1 MYFIDVLQIL
11 YIVLDCQNYT
21 TAHALSKNKCMKQNN
36 QIIAKKWLFLAIS
49 LKTIFCF
56 SSNRL
61 DSQLNLSK
69 IEVDDTPK
77 FCLVLNG
84 INSYALSNNVINN
97 QNQFT
102 ITSWIDLEENFSQ
115 ESIIIGQKKIQFKVN
130 QQRKLE
136 AFINNNSFVSNK
148 ALDKSRWYHVG
159 LIYGNNQVKFIIN
172 GEIVDSFNSST
183 QNIVDVSMLNIGKNP
198 QSNNSYFKGKID
210 EIRIFDKVVDIED
223 YRKIIYQELDFSD
236 TNLKGKVIPKK
247 INNLLSKNLI
257 GYFDFNTIEASTSNK
272 MSLNRATNQLSFYNI
287 DFITQEAPMPFETI
301 AEGNFVNA
309 INNPTIHVR
318 GLDVSEF
325 SWAIVNVNHNII
337 ETSNTINLGLTI
349 NANATVT
356 MTNDTKLQNTWYL
369 KINGKLDLKDK
380 SQLIQT
386 IYSEY
391 DTQSI
396 GYIERDQKGQSNLYN
411 YNYWSSP
418 VSSMQNYLT
427 YTIAEVM
434 KDGTSSIPQNIQWT
448 TSFNSIETTPITL
461 SNYWIYKF
469 QNLSP
474 NYANW
479 TFVGENGSL
488 NAGQG
493 FTMKG
498 SGIDNSSQNY
508 TFVGKPNNGTITS
521 TVGPNNLN
529 LSGNPYPSAIDADKF
544 IRDNINSI
552 NGTLYFWENY
562 QTNDTHNL
570 SEYQGG
576 YSTRSLVGGTASVT
590 PSEENE
596 IENHAK
602 TPGRFIPVGQG
613 FFVKGSSV
621 GGTITF
627 NNSQRIFI
635 KETNAASNSL
645 FRVNTSVVNP
655 ANANYN
661 NQEDDFTQETFSK
674 LRLGYTSA
682 NNYHKQILLGFM
694 NQYATSGIDAG
705 YDAETID
712 NQPVDLYFVNSN
724 KKLNIQGDSYF
735 NIQSIF
741 PIGIKTAVAGIVK
754 FKIDGIENFD
764 ENQNIFIYD
773 NATNEYHNIKNEP
786 FEIEM
791 PVGTFDNRF
800 SLRFNGQGSLNTNQ
814 NQLESGIEIAYS
826 FSTDIISIKNHLV
839 DTTVNEIQLYNL
851 LGQKVANWNVEKQV
865 QSSIEI
871 NPSQISTGTYIIK
884 VMTTNGIITK
894 KILIK

>member
-1 MYFIDVLQIL
+1 MYFIDVYEDL

-21 TAHALSKNKCMKQNN
+21 TAHALLKNKCMKRNN
-36 QIIAKKWLFLAIS
+36 QIIAKKWLFLAIT

-56 SSNRL
+56 SSIKIETK
-61 DSQLNLSK
+61 SNLSTSK
-69 IEVDDTPK
+69 SENAQK
-77 FCLVLNG
+77 YCLALNG
-84 INSYALSNNVINN
+84 VNSYAQSNNLINN
-97 QNQFT
+97 LNQFT
-102 ITSWIDLEENFSQ
+102 ITSWIDLSENFTQ
-115 ESIIIGQKKIQFKVN
+115 EGIIIGQKKIIFKVN
-130 QQRKLE
+130 QERKLQ
-136 AFINNNSFVSNK
+136 AIINNAVFTSNK
-148 ALDKSRWYHVG
+148 ALDKARWYHVG
-159 LIYGNNQVKFIIN
+159 LMYGNNQIKFILN

-183 QNIVDVSMLNIGKNP
+183 PNITDTSIFNIGKNP
-198 QSNNSYFKGKID
+198 QTNNSYFKGKID
-210 EIRIFDKVVDIED
+210 EIRVFDKILNIDD
-223 YRKIIYQELDFSD
+223 YRKIIYQELDLSE
-236 TNLKGKVIPKK
+236 TCIKGKVVPIK
-247 INNLLSKNLI
+247 INGLLSKNLI
-257 GYFDFNTIEASTSNK
+257 GYLDFNSTNDNGSNK
-272 MSLNRATNQLSFYNI
+272 SGLNRLTNQLSYYNI
-287 DFITQEAPMPFETI
+287 DFIAQQAPMPFQTI
-301 AEGNFVNA
+301 TDGNFVNA
-309 INNPTIHVR
+309 INNPSIHVR
-318 GLDVSEF
+318 GIDVTDF
-325 SWAIVNVNHNII
+325 FWAIINVNHNII

-386 IYSEY
+386 INSEY
-391 DTQSI
+391 DTQST

-418 VSSMQNYLT
+418 VSSSQNYLS
-427 YTIAEVM
+427 YTIADVM
-434 KDGTSSIPQNIQWT
+434 KDGTNLIPQNIQWT
-448 TSFNSIETTPITL
+448 TGFDSLETTPITL

-479 TFVGENGSL
+479 TFVGENGIL

-521 TVGPNNLN
+521 VVGPNNLN

-576 YSTRSLVGGTASVT
+576 YSTRTLVGGTASVIS
-590 PSEENE
+590 SEDE
-596 IENHAK
+596 IEINGK

-613 FFVKGSSV
+613 FFVKGSNT

-627 NNSQRIFI
+627 KNDQRIFI
-635 KETNAASNSL
+635 KETNTASNSL
-645 FRVNTSVVNP
+645 LRANNSVVNP
-655 ANANYN
+655 MNTNYN
-661 NQEDDFTQETFSK
+661 NQEDDFTQEVFSK

-712 NQPVDLYFVNSN
+712 NQPIDLYFVNSN
-724 KKLNIQGDSYF
+724 KKLNIQGDTYF

-741 PIGIKTAVAGIVK
+741 PIGVKTAVAGIVQ
-754 FKIDGIENFD
+754 FKIDGLENFD

-773 NATNEYHNIKNEP
+773 NVTNEYHNIKNGP

-800 SLRFNGQGSLNTNQ
+800 SLRFNGQSSLNTNH
-814 NQLESGIEIAYS
+814 NQLENGIEIIYS
-826 FSTDIISIKNHLV
+826 FSNNIISINNHLV
-839 DTTVNEIQLYNL
+839 DTTVDKIELFNL
-851 LGQKVANWNVEKQV
+851 LGQKVANWNIEAQA

-871 NPSQISTGTYIIK
+871 TPSEISTGTYIIK
-884 VMTTNGIITK
+884 VMTNNGVVTK

>member
-1 MYFIDVLQIL
+1 M

-21 TAHALSKNKCMKQNN
+21 TAHALSKNKCMKRNN
-36 QIIAKKWLFLAIS
+36 QLIAKKYVFLAIA

-56 SSNRL
+56 SSITIDRKPIL
-61 DSQLNLSK
+61 CLSK
-69 IEVDDTPK
+69 NEDTQK
-77 FCLVLNG
+77 FCLALNG
-84 INSYALSNNVINN
+84 VNSYAQSSNVINN
-97 QNQFT
+97 LNQFT
-102 ITSWIDLEENFSQ
+102 ITSWIDLSENLNHDG
-115 ESIIIGQKKIQFKVN
+115 IIIGQKKIQLKIN
-130 QQRKLE
+130 QSRKLQ
-136 AFINNNSFVSNK
+136 AVVNNNIYTSNSI
-148 ALDKSRWYHVG
+148 LDKSRWYHIG
-159 LIYGNNQVKFIIN
+159 LMYGNNQVKFLIN
-172 GEIVDSFNSST
+172 GEVVDAFNSLT
-183 QNIVDVSMLNIGKNP
+183 QNIADTSMLTIGKNP
-198 QSNNSYFKGKID
+198 ETNGNYFTGKID
-210 EIRIFDKVVDIED
+210 EVRIFNRTLDIVD

-236 TNLKGKVIPKK
+236 NFIKGKAIPMK
-247 INNLLSKNLI
+247 INSLLSSSLI
-257 GYFDFNTIEASTSNK
+257 SYFDFNSTNENNISNK
-272 MSLNRATNQLSFYNI
+272 SSLNRLTNNHLSFYNI
-287 DFITQEAPMPFETI
+287 DFINQEAPMPFQTI
-301 AEGNFVNA
+301 ADGNFVNA
-309 INNPTIHVR
+309 INNPSSHVR
-318 GLDVSEF
+318 GIDVVDF
-325 SWAIVNVNHNII
+325 SWAIINVNNNII
-337 ETSNTINLGLTI
+337 ETSNTTNLGLTI
-349 NANATVT
+349 NTNATVT

-386 IYSEY
+386 INSEY
-391 DTQSI
+391 DTQST
-396 GYIERDQKGQSNLYN
+396 GYIERDQKGQANLYN

-418 VSSMQNYLT
+418 VSSSQNYLS
-427 YTIAEVM
+427 YTIVDVM
-434 KDGTSSIPQNIQWT
+434 KDGTNSVPQNIQWT
-448 TSFNSIETTPITL
+448 TGFNSLETTPITL

-479 TFVGENGSL
+479 TFVGENGIL

-521 TVGPNNLN
+521 IVGPNNLN

-544 IRDNINSI
+544 IRDNIGSI

-562 QTNDTHNL
+562 QSNDTHNL

-576 YSTRSLVGGTASVT
+576 YSTRSLVGGTASVI
-590 PSEENE
+590 SLEDE
-596 IENHAK
+596 IEINGK

-613 FFVKGSSV
+613 FFVKGSNT

-627 NNSQRIFI
+627 KNDQRIFI
-635 KETNAASNSL
+635 KETNTASNSL
-645 FRVNTSVVNP
+645 LRANNSVVNP
-655 ANANYN
+655 LNTNYN
-661 NQEDDFTQETFSK
+661 NQEDDFTQEVFSK

-712 NQPVDLYFVNSN
+712 NQPIDLYFVNSN
-724 KKLNIQGDSYF
+724 KKLNIQGDTYF

-754 FKIDGIENFD
+754 FKIDDLENFD

-773 NATNEYHNIKNEP
+773 NVTNEYHSIKNET

-791 PVGTFDNRF
+791 PIGTFDNRF
-800 SLRFNGQGSLNTNQ
+800 SLRFNGPNALNTNQ
-814 NQLESGIEIAYS
+814 NDLENGIEVTYS
-826 FSTDIISIKNHLV
+826 FNNNIISIKNHLV
-839 DTTVNEIQLYNL
+839 GTTVKDIQLYNL
-851 LGQKVANWNVEKQV
+851 LGQKVADWNVEILSQT
-865 QSSIEI
+865 SIEVTP
-871 NPSQISTGTYIIK
+871 NEVSSGTYIIK
-884 VMTTNGIITK
+884 VMTNNGVVTK